1 MAQANAAQLQANE
14 IAKSLKGPLS
24 EVIRRVERLA
34 EDFPSDKDFHFY
46 NNFPQF
52 KSPVRNI
59 QSQAEALLNEIG
71 LARSLRPEAG
81 AFPSDPDESY
91 DWLVALQDDL
101 VEGIDAAVDQLNKET
116 LAGKRSSYES
126 PSKFQTGGSS
136 PSEGA
141 KLSKR
146 SSERRPVPFHVKSI
160 PRPQNKFEVAVDNS
174 NTPFK
179 HPQAPKADARKEG
192 ISLEPSKFVH
202 TICLAYLVLYCFMLG
217 LF

>member
-1 MAQANAAQLQANE
+1 MAQAEDAAQLRANE
-14 IAKSLKGPLS
+14 IAKSLKGPLT
-24 EVIRRVERLA
+24 EAIRRVERLA

-52 KSPVRNI
+52 KSPVQSI

-71 LARSLRPEAG
+71 LARNLRPETVG
-81 AFPSDPDESY
+81 FPSDPDESY
-91 DWLVALQDDL
+91 DWLVSLQDDL
-101 VEGIDAAVDQLNKET
+101 VEGIDAAVDHLNKET
-116 LAGKRSSYES
+116 SAGKRSVYET
-126 PSKFQTGGSS
+126 PRKFQTGGIS

-141 KLSKR
+141 KLSKG

-179 HPQAPKADARKEG
+179 HPQAPKAGARKEG
-192 ISLEPSKFVH
+192 TTPEPQNSCTLYASL
-202 TICLAYLVLYCFMLG
+202 T
-217 LF
+217 